1 MMSYIKEHYVSMMSY
16 IKEHYVSMMSYIKEH
31 YVIMMSCIMGNSA
44 EIMPRGGRTYII
56 ATIVV
61 LR

>member
-1 MMSYIKEHYVSMMSY
+1 MSYIKEHYVSMMSY

-31 YVIMMSCIMGNSA
+31 YVSMMSCIMGISA
-44 EIMPRGGRTYII
+44 EIMPRGSRTCII